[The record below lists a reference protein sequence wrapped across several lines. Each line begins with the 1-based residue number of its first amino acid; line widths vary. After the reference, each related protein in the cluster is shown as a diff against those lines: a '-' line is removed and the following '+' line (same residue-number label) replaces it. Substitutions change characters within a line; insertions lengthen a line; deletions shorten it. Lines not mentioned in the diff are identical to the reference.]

1 MLFHI
6 LFALFIAFSAYYLT
20 GIVMSLLK
28 RLTRPKFESLY
39 TIGVLVLVY
48 IVAIFLC
55 GLNKVDPVNLLWFL
69 PFIMATFVFIGIIW
83 WCIEHYDLQ
92 MVAFWF
98 IVFIFALTFT
108 LTYISAL
115 YPEIYEFF
123 VNLYGSFGKFV

>member
-1 MLFHI
+1 
-6 LFALFIAFSAYYLT
+6 
-20 GIVMSLLK
+20 
-28 RLTRPKFESLY
+28 
-39 TIGVLVLVY
+39 
-48 IVAIFLC
+48 
-55 GLNKVDPVNLLWFL
+55 
-69 PFIMATFVFIGIIW
+69 MATFVFIGIIW

-123 VNLYGSFGKFV
+123 VNLYGSFGKFVYVVQLGGMDSPEAYFAFGIATSSLIFKQC